1 MQSLCNACGIRF
13 KKEERRAAETGAGA
27 GGCGLYGAHTSA
39 AMIKAPR
46 AASYQAEAQ
55 PCGDPDAP
63 FLAWRLSA
71 VPPAPAFSVWPE
83 RQQASL
89 YQYN

>member
-13 KKEERRAAETGAGA
+13 KKEERRAAETGAGGGA
-27 GGCGLYGAHTSA
+27 GCGFYGSQRAPV
-39 AMIKAPR
+39 KAPR
-46 AASYQAEAQ
+46 AAPSYAEEAQ
-55 PCGDPDAP
+55 PCGDPNAP

-71 VPPAPAFSVWPE
+71 VPPAPAFSMWPD
-83 RQQASL
+83 RASM